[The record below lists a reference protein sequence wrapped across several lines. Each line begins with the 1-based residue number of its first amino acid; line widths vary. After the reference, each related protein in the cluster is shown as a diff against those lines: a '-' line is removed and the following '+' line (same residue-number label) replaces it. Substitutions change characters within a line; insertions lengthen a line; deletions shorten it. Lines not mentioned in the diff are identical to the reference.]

1 MQKEV
6 INGVPY
12 WRDKNNNIYSFEI
25 DKKNLIQ
32 LGSFNQETQTLKL
45 KDNWKELYQPKLEDY
60 RNNLKN
66 RERKENKLVT
76 K

>member
-6 INGVPY
+6 INGIPY